1 MMQCRSS
8 PEGPP
13 SRCFDPTFS
22 VSPGCGGQD
31 IQDPYG
37 ISLRSAPRPV
47 VWHPCCRPPSGGRGN
62 HPPPVGSSEIWHS
75 PPGSAQPYQED
86 PGRSTQLITHP
97 LCLSCLCLLPSL
109 SRPSSAVCLQGP
121 ASLTLYPLLSPLHRR
136 ECCRTVCTRH
146 ANLENLT
153 RSEIPL
159 ATALPCMNELASCHS
174 SLAHPLYFTNHSL
187 C

>member
-1 MMQCRSS
+1 MQCRSS

-97 LCLSCLCLLPSL
+97 LCLSCLASCPLF
-109 SRPSSAVCLQGP
+109 P
-121 ASLTLYPLLSPLHRR
+121 ALHRLSVFR
-136 ECCRTVCTRH
+136 VLPLSHYTPFFLLCIVGNAVVLCAHDMQIWRISPDRKSHWQQHCH
-146 ANLENLT
+146 A
-153 RSEIPL
+153 
-159 ATALPCMNELASCHS
+159 
-174 SLAHPLYFTNHSL
+174 
-187 C
+187 